1 MSPYGGLGLI
11 IIGGMG
17 SVMGACAG
25 AAVIRI
31 LDVVITRVSP
41 ALVGILPGITTTSD
55 VGVAFKPFFF
65 GLVIL
70 VFIIFEPRGI
80 AHRWEIWKTSY
91 RLWPFSY

>member
-1 MSPYGGLGLI
+1 
-11 IIGGMG
+11 
-17 SVMGACAG
+17 
-25 AAVIRI
+25 
-31 LDVVITRVSP
+31 
-41 ALVGILPGITTTSD
+41 